1 MSKNPLRIGTRSSPL
16 ALWQAHWVQALL
28 QEKDIASELVL
39 IQSHGDQDS
48 RQPLYEMNIQGIF
61 TKALDTALLNNLI
74 DIAVH
79 SYKDV
84 PTQLP
89 EGISKLAV
97 LKRGNPTDL
106 LVYKTNESQWS
117 ENATIGTSSLRRS
130 AQWKHRYPMHQTA
143 ILRGNVQKR
152 LETLEANDWVGAL
165 FAQAGLERVNSR
177 PPQSKPLD
185 WMIPAPAQGAVCV
198 VARGA
203 DLESLSV
210 AAQLEC
216 SNTFMATQQERIF
229 LRLLEGGCT
238 APIGALM
245 QPTQEGW
252 YFKGGVFS
260 LDGTEK
266 ALFEKHF
273 SKDAWERI
281 GEEAAQ
287 AVLKEGGAAI
297 MSQIKKA

>member
-1 MSKNPLRIGTRSSPL
+1 MSKSPLRIGTRSSPL

-28 QEKDIASELVL
+28 QEKNIPSELIP

-48 RQPLYEMNIQGIF
+48 SKPIYEMNIQGVF
-61 TKALDTALLNNLI
+61 TKALDTALLNNRI

-89 EGISKLAV
+89 KGISKLAV
-97 LKRGNPTDL
+97 LERGNPTDL
-106 LVYKTNESQWS
+106 LVYKTDESQWPQK
-117 ENATIGTSSLRRS
+117 ATIGTSSLRRS
-130 AQWKHRYPMHQTA
+130 AQWKHRYPGHQTA

-152 LETLEANDWVGAL
+152 LQTLEAHEWVGAL

-198 VARGA
+198 VAREA
-203 DLESLSV
+203 DLEALSV

-216 SNTFMATQQERIF
+216 TNTFRATEQERIF

-238 APIGALM
+238 APIGALV

-252 YFKGGVFS
+252 HFKGGVFS
-260 LDGTEK
+260 LDGTKK
-266 ALFEKHF
+266 AIFEKHF
-273 SKDAWERI
+273 SKNAWGGI

-287 AVLKEGGAAI
+287 AVLKKGGAAI
-297 MSQIKKA
+297 MSQIKKT